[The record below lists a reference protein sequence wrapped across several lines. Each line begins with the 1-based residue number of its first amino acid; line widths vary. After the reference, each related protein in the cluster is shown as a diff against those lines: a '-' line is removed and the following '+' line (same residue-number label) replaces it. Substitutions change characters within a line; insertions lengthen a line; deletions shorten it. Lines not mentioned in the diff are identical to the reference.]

1 MKKTTLAAL
10 LLCSAGF
17 WSASAS
23 ARVTCNVSVGNVAF
37 GIYDV
42 FSGSGLASTSSFT
55 ITCERTLLIPSER
68 NLNFNMELSGN
79 ASTFREMSSG
89 GHRLKYN
96 LYANS
101 NHTTPWGNGAYARA
115 GALTFS
121 LANLGPESVI
131 YTVYGLVPGN
141 QMVAAGVYGDTI
153 NVTVNF

>member
-10 LLCSAGF
+10 LLCGVGL
-17 WSASAS
+17 WSASAT
-23 ARVTCNVSVGNVAF
+23 AKVTCNVSVGGVAF
-37 GIYDV
+37 GVYDV
-42 FSGSGLASTSSFT
+42 FSGSGLASTSAFT
-55 ITCERTLLIPSER
+55 ITCTRTLLIVER
-68 NLNFNMELSGN
+68 NLSFNMELSGN

-89 GHRLKYN
+89 VHRLKYN

-121 LANLGPESVI
+121 PANYGPASVI